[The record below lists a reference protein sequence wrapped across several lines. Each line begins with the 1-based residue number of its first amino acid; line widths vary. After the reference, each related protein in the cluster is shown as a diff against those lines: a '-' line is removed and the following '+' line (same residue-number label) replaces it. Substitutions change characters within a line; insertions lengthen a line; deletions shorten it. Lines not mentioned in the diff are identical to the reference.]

1 MVGVDRVDNRVA
13 FLVFSGEVNADL
25 DMGAFDLVVD
35 RFADIMQQS
44 RALCEG
50 GIESQLVRH
59 HAREISHL
67 DGVVEYILTVAGAVT
82 QPSEHLDK
90 LGVNVVDT
98 ELEHGSFALALDGRV
113 HLASGFFNGFL
124 NSGGVNTS
132 VGNESF
138 ERDPRDLAP
147 YGLEA

>member
-1 MVGVDRVDNRVA
+1 M
-13 FLVFSGEVNADL
+13 
-25 DMGAFDLVVD
+25 
-35 RFADIMQQS
+35 
-44 RALCEG
+44 
-50 GIESQLVRH
+50 
-59 HAREISHL
+59 
-67 DGVVEYILTVAGAVT
+67 VEYTLTVAGAVT

-147 YGLEA
+147 YGLEAREGDRLGRIVNDKVYACERFDRSDVTSLTTDDSALHLVIGERYNRNGCLGDLLCGKSLNSK